1 MLCDALM
8 PQAWSPRHPSL
19 SIFLQGG
26 TLNDGAKDESN
37 GQALEEG
44 WGGGDTR
51 RECRKE
57 GERDSSR
64 EDRERHFSLSY
75 FRQIRSQKH
84 INWEMCGPVAS
95 LALGL
100 EEQVV
105 ALVGGGEEFAKRTN
119 MRLKRQQTGSQG
131 HSFIKNGL
139 SEKSL
144 GWHAEHSVAQTGA
157 PA

>member
-37 GQALEEG
+37 GQAL
-44 WGGGDTR
+44 GGGGGAQEESAEK
-51 RECRKE
+51 REKE
-57 GERDSSR
+57 ILPEKI
-64 EDRERHFSLSY
+64 ETHFSLSY
-75 FRQIRSQKH
+75 FRQTRSQKH

-105 ALVGGGEEFAKRTN
+105 ALVGGGGEFAKRTN

-139 SEKSL
+139 SKKSL
-144 GWHAEHSVAQTGA
+144 VWHAEHSVAHSGA
-157 PA
+157 PV

>member
-37 GQALEEG
+37 GQALKEGGAQEESAE
-44 WGGGDTR
+44 R
-51 RECRKE
+51 REKE
-57 GERDSSR
+57 ILPEK
-64 EDRERHFSLSY
+64 RERHFSLSY
-75 FRQIRSQKH
+75 FRQSRSQKH

-105 ALVGGGEEFAKRTN
+105 ALVGGGEELAKRTN

-139 SEKSL
+139 SKKSL
-144 GWHAEHSVAQTGA
+144 VRHAEHSVAQTGA